1 MYFLGEELGN
11 LDLPAIFG
19 SYLGLF
25 LLSTVYTS
33 VSIFASSLT
42 NNQIFSFILGLL
54 LSTFLFYGF
63 SFVGSIEYLTP
74 INFILQQFGLSFHYD
89 VISNGVLRLTDFI
102 YFFSMNFLIIYLCQV
117 VIFNKNK

>member
-1 MYFLGEELGN
+1 MYFLGEKLGN

-54 LSTFLFYGF
+54 LSTFLFFGF
-63 SFVGSIEYLTP
+63 SFVASIEYLTP
-74 INFILQQFGLSFHYD
+74 FNFIIQQFGLSFHYD